1 MNMLPKNMFRKRQ
14 QNKHPART
22 AAPVRPRPQRGNFNL
37 RGRLALVCGGL
48 GLCSLAL
55 VGRAVD
61 LQLVDNE
68 FYRKQ
73 GDERFLR
80 ELEIPTTRGMITD
93 RNGEPL
99 AVSTPVE
106 SIWANPQELSRN
118 PDRLPQ
124 LAHALGVPVD
134 YLKRKVSQRSD
145 KEFMWLQRR
154 MNPALAKRILALDIP
169 GVFSQREFRPSTR
182 KAKRW
187 RTCSASP
194 TSTTSARRASSSRST
209 TGCAASLAWR
219 R

>member
-1 MNMLPKNMFRKRQ
+1 MSMLPKNPFARRQ
-14 QNKHPART
+14 QKQNPART
-22 AAPVRPRPQRGNFNL
+22 ATPAARARSGGFNL

-55 VGRAVD
+55 IGRAVD

-118 PDRLPQ
+118 PDRLPE
-124 LAHALGVPVD
+124 LA
-134 YLKRKVSQRSD
+134 R
-145 KEFMWLQRR
+145 
-154 MNPALAKRILALDIP
+154 
-169 GVFSQREFRPSTR
+169 
-182 KAKRW
+182 
-187 RTCSASP
+187 
-194 TSTTSARRASSSRST
+194 ARACPPIT
-209 TGCAASLAWR
+209 
-219 R
+219 